1 MTTSERISMRLQ
13 AEALGYELRGLTWVS
28 KPTDGVSLAPI
39 GVNKGLSCVVFANA
53 ADCRAWLNERTAAHG
68 VPRLEAKRG

>member
-28 KPTDGVSLAPI
+28 KPTEGVSLAPT
-39 GVNKGLSCVVFANA
+39 GVNKGLGCVVFANM
-53 ADCRAWLNERTAAHG
+53 ADCRAWLNERTAAHD
-68 VPRLEAKRG
+68 VPRLEVNKR